1 MRPYVAGVD
10 TSTQSCKV
18 IIWDPASG
26 QIVREGK
33 ASHPDGTEVHPD
45 HWWAAFE
52 QALDA
57 AGGLDDVHALSVGG
71 QQHGMV
77 CLDADGQVIRP
88 ALLWNDTRSA
98 QAAVD
103 LIEECGTA
111 TQEGADA
118 LPSDG
123 ESQHPEELVT
133 AHDAG
138 KRWWVEATGSV
149 PVASFTVTKLR
160 WLADNEPENAARIAA
175 ICLPHDWLTWK
186 ISGST
191 DLADLRT
198 DRSDASGTGYVATD
212 GRTYR
217 YDILARALRIDE
229 DAARRIILPRICE
242 PWEVAG
248 RGDAARGWGEI
259 LLGPGCGDNAG
270 AALGVDLRPGQALL
284 SLGTSGV
291 ISAVAS
297 QPVCDPDGLVT
308 GFSDASGNWLPLA
321 CTLNASRIIDAMCK
335 VTGLDY
341 DAFDDAALSVPDA
354 RGLVLVP
361 YFEGERTPNLP
372 HATATLSGM
381 TLANSAPEYVAR
393 ATVEGLLSLMR
404 FALDAVRNL
413 GAPIDEVIL
422 VGGGARSRAVQS
434 LAEGMLGARVRV
446 APSAEYV
453 ALGAARQ
460 AAEVARRVE

>member
-1 MRPYVAGVD
+1 M
-10 TSTQSCKV
+10 
-18 IIWDPASG
+18 
-26 QIVREGK
+26 
-33 ASHPDGTEVHPD
+33 
-45 HWWAAFE
+45 
-52 QALDA
+52 
-57 AGGLDDVHALSVGG
+57 
-71 QQHGMV
+71 
-77 CLDADGQVIRP
+77 
-88 ALLWNDTRSA
+88 
-98 QAAVD
+98 
-103 LIEECGTA
+103 
-111 TQEGADA
+111 
-118 LPSDG
+118 
-123 ESQHPEELVT
+123 
-133 AHDAG
+133 
-138 KRWWVEATGSV
+138 
-149 PVASFTVTKLR
+149 
-160 WLADNEPENAARIAA
+160 
-175 ICLPHDWLTWK
+175 
-186 ISGST
+186 
-191 DLADLRT
+191 
-198 DRSDASGTGYVATD
+198 
-212 GRTYR
+212 
-217 YDILARALRIDE
+217 
-229 DAARRIILPRICE
+229 
-242 PWEVAG
+242 
-248 RGDAARGWGEI
+248 
-259 LLGPGCGDNAG
+259 
-270 AALGVDLRPGQALL
+270 
-284 SLGTSGV
+284 
-291 ISAVAS
+291 
-297 QPVCDPDGLVT
+297 CDPDGLVT

-422 VGGGARSRAVQS
+422 VGGGARSRAVQA

>member
-111 TQEGADA
+111 TQEGADV

-242 PWEVAG
+242 PWVVAG

-422 VGGGARSRAVQS
+422 VGGGARSRAVQA